1 MLETLT
7 QGFKNAKLKL
17 AGKTRLT
24 EEVERMALARGFAAH
39 RALILDFGAG
49 KGQDA
54 RRSLVRSLRDVPS
67 PSQILHSSSFE
78 L

>member
-24 EEVERMALARGFAAH
+24 EDNISEALTDVRLEPAGGPTLAPVSS
-39 RALILDFGAG
+39 DFPRPG
-49 KGQDA
+49 
-54 RRSLVRSLRDVPS
+54 P
-67 PSQILHSSSFE
+67 
-78 L
+78 